1 MPHLTPHTTPHTTI
15 VSGPPR
21 TGKTIYAHALHA
33 RLVKEGKRVLVID
46 ELNPARFKE
55 HHASGKWDHI
65 ILTTNKHID
74 LHAADLR
81 RRINTIVRTEQV

>member
-1 MPHLTPHTTPHTTI
+1 MPTPHTTL

-33 RLVKEGKRVLVID
+33 RLVKEGKRVLVLD
-46 ELNPARFKE
+46 EPTPNAFKDA
-55 HHASGKWDHI
+55 HASEKWDHI
-65 ILTTNKHID
+65 IVTTKTYID
-74 LHAADLR
+74 SGHAGTW